1 MYLYYV
7 ETFMDDCGKY
17 HNIVPG
23 VRFYLTLEK
32 AKTLAQKWIVDYDI
46 RHIEIGAMTVREA
59 IQKYPR
65 SLTLLIDGLIYDLF
79 ISHILSGLRKFF
91 N

>member
-23 VRFYLTLEK
+23 IRFYLTLEK
-32 AKTLAQKWIVDYDI
+32 AETLAKKWTVDYDMK
-46 RHIEIGAMTVREA
+46 HIEIGTMTIREA
-59 IQKYPR
+59 IQKQPH
-65 SLTLLIDGLIYDLF
+65 SLTLLIDRLIYDHF
-79 ISHILSGLRKFF
+79 TSHIFSGLRKFF